1 MWQLRGCSGKI
12 FGSFRWFVQLL
23 KACAALSPS
32 TCCTLRSVNGKA
44 LSFVSN
50 IPQVLLWQVFTGHTC
65 YVVEFASA
73 ACEWWAMADRRKW
86 VGQIRRGCVEPTA
99 SVRDPSDRFRMTTIK
114 IKRGGRMR
122 DKEAVC
128 EKKKK
133 EKKKKSQTKRNCG
146 RVEGLKRNGVNKAC
160 KNIISPDQA
169 AALTTTANN
178 ESNFISRADKW

>member
-99 SVRDPSDRFRMTTIK
+99 SVRDEWQISNDNNKNKARWEDERQ
-114 IKRGGRMR
+114 GGGLW
-122 DKEAVC
+122 
-128 EKKKK
+128 K
-133 EKKKKSQTKRNCG
+133 EKEREKKKSQTKRNCG
-146 RVEGLKRNGVNKAC
+146 RVEGLKRNRVNKAC

>member
-32 TCCTLRSVNGKA
+32 TCCRLRSMNGKA

-99 SVRDPSDRFRMTTIK
+99 SVRDEWQISNDNNKNKARWEDERQGGGLWK
-114 IKRGGRMR
+114 EKERG
-122 DKEAVC
+122 
-128 EKKKK
+128 KKK
-133 EKKKKSQTKRNCG
+133 EPDKEKLRAGG
-146 RVEGLKRNGVNKAC
+146 RTEEKQ
-160 KNIISPDQA
+160 S
-169 AALTTTANN
+169 
-178 ESNFISRADKW
+178 